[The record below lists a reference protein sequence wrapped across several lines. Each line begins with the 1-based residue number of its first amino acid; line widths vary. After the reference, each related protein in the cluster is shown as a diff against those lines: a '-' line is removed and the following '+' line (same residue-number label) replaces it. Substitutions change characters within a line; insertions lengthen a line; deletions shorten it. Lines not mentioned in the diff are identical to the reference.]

1 MICASNDKMKCK
13 TWLFALNIV
22 EANYHACTSAYQ
34 PTARSCVRYVS
45 IETPSH
51 WLSDFPMHWRLRTK
65 IERNRSVS
73 VYTNTAFP
81 YTPTHVQR
89 NRNVH
94 AKVHIRRSSAFATTL
109 KNKSQKPFKQTVYLR
124 KCLPFGMFTF
134 GVPQTSLYS
143 CIYRYQKFWTF
154 LGANLR
160 KMSQHD
166 SVYFRC
172 ETYCIICKLHD
183 KVHKLPTADGSNLE
197 RQLKPLYSITLDW
210 PVALAQSSTA
220 KRTSLEPSLHIPFV
234 TIFCYD
240 HLSALIA
247 ISVIVKCYICT

>member
-1 MICASNDKMKCK
+1 MQNMIIRSEYCRSQLSRVHFSLPTYCTFMRTLRQHWNSIAL
-13 TWLFALNIV
+13 TQWLPNAL
-22 EANYHACTSAYQ
+22 TSSYKNWTQ
-34 PTARSCVRYVS
+34 SKRFR
-45 IETPSH
+45 IH
-51 WLSDFPMHWRLRTK
+51 LH
-65 IERNRSVS
+65 RSVS

-94 AKVHIRRSSAFATTL
+94 AKVHIRRSSAFGTTL

-134 GVPQTSLYS
+134 GVPQTSVYS

-166 SVYFRC
+166 SMYFRC

-234 TIFCYD
+234 TILCYD